1 MDGVDARCGD
11 GDVCLG
17 EGVPPTFMSVMT
29 DLLVHLME
37 QLFKCGSIHCRC
49 IYPIEQ
55 YMKTMK
61 DYVRIYAHIKG
72 NKEENHQMDDMLGFC
87 IEDMH

>member
-37 QLFKCGSIHCRC
+37 QLFKCSSIHCRC

-61 DYVRIYAHIKG
+61 DYVNICTYKG
-72 NKEENHQMDDMLGFC
+72 QQRGKLSNG
-87 IEDMH
+87 